1 MPYIYKEVEVEVDV
15 DLEDFNDDDLLEELE
30 RRGLDYNTRGVDAD
44 EMRDLLERIWLKR
57 RTGVADFSQEL
68 DKLIYGV
75 LGKLV

>member
-1 MPYIYKEVEVEVDV
+1 MPYAYKEVEVEI
-15 DLEDFNDDDLLEELE
+15 DLDDFDTDELVEELE

-44 EMRDLLERIWLKR
+44 EMRLLLEQIWLKR

-75 LGKLV
+75 LGKIV